1 MVSNEERREV
11 AARLR
16 ELPIDVYEVEEEW
29 ESKGIDTVCHD
40 QTDYYLIHYVLL
52 RCFPADHMHPCD
64 YEELHNRLADLI
76 DRPTAKQE
84 HNGAYWRCSHC
95 GAFTRKDAVIVDGLD
110 VVPLRYCGNCG
121 REWE

>member
-1 MVSNEERREV
+1 MRTIRGDQRREV

-16 ELPIDVYEVEEEW
+16 EVETIEYDGDEWCDECDVLDALGLYNDGDLN
-29 ESKGIDTVCHD
+29 S
-40 QTDYYLIHYVLL
+40 
-52 RCFPADHMHPCD
+52 CD
-64 YEELHNRLADLI
+64 PEKVAFLADLI
-76 DRPTAKQE
+76 DSPTAKQE

-95 GAFTRKDAVIVDGLD
+95 GAYTRKDAVIADGLD